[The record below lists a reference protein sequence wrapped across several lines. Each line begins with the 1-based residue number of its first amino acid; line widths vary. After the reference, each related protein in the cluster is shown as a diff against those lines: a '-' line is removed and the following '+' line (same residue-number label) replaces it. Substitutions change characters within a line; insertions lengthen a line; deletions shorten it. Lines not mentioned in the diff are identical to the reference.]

1 MGKAC
6 IKLPRRQLPP
16 STRHCSECECLKRSV
31 FSDNFTVWMLQR
43 MTDAPCL
50 SSTPRSGVIAPNES
64 ATHGTGRDAGTDDC
78 TWRNPN
84 GNNVCIACDLAGR
97 RWRIADYERVSP
109 EARCGRSY
117 VLSLALYST
126 HLAWCEFSFTPA
138 HR

>member
-1 MGKAC
+1 
-6 IKLPRRQLPP
+6 
-16 STRHCSECECLKRSV
+16 
-31 FSDNFTVWMLQR
+31 

-84 GNNVCIACDLAGR
+84 GNNVCIACDLAAR

-109 EARCGRSY
+109 EARCGRSADSY

-126 HLAWCEFSFTPA
+126 HLAGCILIHSDASVIIVARIVHRSCATKHERYYA
-138 HR
+138 HADA